1 KARELTRRKGVL
13 DGLGLPG
20 KLADCQEKDPAL
32 SEIYLVEGDSAGG
45 SAKQGRDRKF
55 QAILPLKGKI
65 LNVEKSRFEKI
76 ISSQEIVTL
85 ITALGTGIGKDEYNA
100 DKLRYH
106 RIIIMTDADV
116 DGAHIRTL
124 LLTFFYR
131 QMPELI
137 ERGHV
142 YIAQPPLYKIKL
154 GKQERYL
161 KDDLELQQFL
171 VQQALQDA
179 ELIPSETGTAITREA
194 LEEIAKEYLLTE
206 AIVTRLAHMIEPEV
220 LHVLLKGPHLD
231 LSSEAASEES
241 AKALMAL
248 VNHGKNITITPQY
261 DSVEESHRL
270 SIRTIRHGNA
280 NITRL
285 DNHFLESNDYAQI
298 RKTGEILRTLMNQGA
313 VVKKGNQEKSVS
325 EFREAMDWLL
335 AETRKSVS
343 IQRYKGL
350 GEMNPEQLW
359 ETTMDPK
366 VRRLMRAR
374 IEDSIAADEIFTTL
388 MGDEVEPRRAFIEAN
403 AKFVRN
409 LDI

>member
-1 KARELTRRKGVL
+1 MS
-13 DGLGLPG
+13 
-20 KLADCQEKDPAL
+20 AL
-32 SEIYLVEGDSAGG
+32 FTPWSE
-45 SAKQGRDRKF
+45 R
-55 QAILPLKGKI
+55 
-65 LNVEKSRFEKI
+65 
-76 ISSQEIVTL
+76 
-85 ITALGTGIGKDEYNA
+85 TGIGKDEYNA

-161 KDDLELQQFL
+161 KDDQELQQFL
-171 VQQALQDA
+171 VRQALQDA
-179 ELIPSETGTAITREA
+179 QLVPKAGEASMQKETF
-194 LEEIAKEYLLTE
+194 EEIAKEYLLSE
-206 AIVTRLAHMIEPEV
+206 AIISRLGHIIEPEV
-220 LHVLLKGPHLD
+220 LHALLKCERLD
-231 LSSEAASEES
+231 LDSEHSARES
-241 AKALMAL
+241 ADKLASNLT
-248 VNHGKNITITPQY
+248 GSNITIAPEY
-261 DSVEESHRL
+261 DAVEEGYCL
-270 SIRTIRHGNA
+270 KIRAVKHGNA
-280 NITRL
+280 HFSKI
-285 DNHFLESNDYAQI
+285 DNQFLKSNDYNQI
-298 RKTGEILRTLMNQGA
+298 VRTAGILGTLIGEGA
-313 VVKKGNQEKSVS
+313 TISKGQQQKPVR
-325 EFREAMDWLL
+325 EFREAMEWLL
-335 AETRKSVS
+335 QETRKGVS

-388 MGDEVEPRRAFIEAN
+388 MGDIVEPRRNFIEAN
-403 AKFVRN
+403 ALAARN
-409 LDI
+409 IDI